1 MKLTVEECKY
11 FIFLLF
17 QMANEGTTPF
27 FVVVDGVFVALFSLV
42 RLFVYTTHSSW
53 SVFCLCQMPESNCWS
68 SEWKIL
74 EYEIYC
80 CVNICIVWCVAVWC
94 KRRTSNSRNITLQ
107 IHSTLS
113 VDSDTIFPCTFRE
126 IIGFSLFSVRT
137 TITKNKF
144 SLQFTTVN
152 TQHIKVVYSLV
163 EMKAAHAHSKLIK
176 TDFYTHFTKY
186 YLIHPLRCT
195 SVISSI
201 CSSKWKSARIATIAI
216 CIQNRWESHTLTQN
230 TMKGTVF
237 ACLVTHNMMRDDA
250 LIAIHRNF

>member
-80 CVNICIVWCVAVWC
+80 CVNICIVWCGVEQTRNVKQPEYYITDSLDAVSEF
-94 KRRTSNSRNITLQ
+94 RHSFPMHISRNYW
-107 IHSTLS
+107 
-113 VDSDTIFPCTFRE
+113 IFPFQCANNN
-126 IIGFSLFSVRT
+126 
-137 TITKNKF
+137 NKKQI
-144 SLQFTTVN
+144 QFTIYYTTHQSCLLAHGN
-152 TQHIKVVYSLV
+152 EGSTCSL
-163 EMKAAHAHSKLIK
+163 E
-176 TDFYTHFTKY
+176 THKNRF
-186 YLIHPLRCT
+186 LHPF
-195 SVISSI
+195 
-201 CSSKWKSARIATIAI
+201 
-216 CIQNRWESHTLTQN
+216 H
-230 TMKGTVF
+230 
-237 ACLVTHNMMRDDA
+237 
-250 LIAIHRNF
+250 